1 MLRPARGPAAVA
13 AGRMQAVIVYL
24 DGQYRESRTASVSI
38 WDGGFLYGDGVYTT
52 LRLYRGRPLDLA
64 AHAERLR
71 RHAAALDLRLPA
83 DCAGLAAII
92 AELADRNGYRDR
104 DARVRITVTRGAD
117 PDRPLPLDRLG
128 DIPPTLLVTVGPLPP
143 DLAAWQRDG
152 IAAICLPERFARGN
166 LPALKTLNAVTSVL
180 AQRRAAAAGCVE
192 AILTGPDGR
201 LLEGAV
207 SNLFLVRSGVVV
219 TPAADTGGFLAG
231 RTRERV
237 IAICAAL
244 GRQVREEVLHTAD
257 LAGADEAFV
266 ASSVREILP
275 VVRADGRPVGG
286 GAPGSVTRDVQAAYA
301 ETIAAADPG

>member
-1 MLRPARGPAAVA
+1 M
-13 AGRMQAVIVYL
+13 IVYL
-24 DGQYRESRTASVSI
+24 DGQYRDSRTASVSI

-83 DCAGLAAII
+83 DRAGLADII
-92 AELADRNGYRDR
+92 AELVARNGYRGR

-117 PDRPLPLDRLG
+117 PDRPLPLDRL
-128 DIPPTLLVTVGPLPP
+128 DEIHPTLLVTVGPLPP
-143 DLAAWQRDG
+143 DLAAWQRAG
-152 IAAICLPERFARGN
+152 IAAICLPEGFARGN

-207 SNLFLVRSGVVV
+207 SNLFLVRAGVVS
-219 TPAADTGGFLAG
+219 TPAADAGAFLAG

-237 IAICAAL
+237 IAICRML
-244 GRQVREEVLHTAD
+244 GRPVREEHLLATD

-275 VVRADGRPVGG
+275 VVRVDGRNVGD
-286 GAPGSVTRDVQAAYA
+286 GAPGPVTRAVQAAYA
-301 ETIAAADPG
+301 DAIAAADPA